1 MATMTSPTRSPSRG
15 FTLVELLV
23 TTSIAAI
30 LLTLAVPSFSTL
42 ILNQQVRVS
51 AGDLQTTLFYARSEA
66 IKRAADVSVVPSGGD
81 WKNGWSVQLTDGT
94 VLRSES
100 ALNDQLAS
108 MVGTTVTYQSSGHV
122 PPPVIG
128 TIVFKV
134 AGNYSVTARCIAID
148 LSGRPSLLVDT
159 DGDPSNG
166 CN

>member
-1 MATMTSPTRSPSRG
+1 MSPTYRSAVRG

-23 TTSIAAI
+23 TISIAAI

-42 ILNQQVRVS
+42 ILNQQVRVA
-51 AGDLQTTLFYARSEA
+51 AGDMQTTLFYARSEA
-66 IKRAADVSVVPSGGD
+66 IKRAADVSVVPTGGN

-94 VLRSES
+94 VLRTE
-100 ALNDQLAS
+100 APLNGQLAS
-108 MVGTTVTYQSSGHV
+108 MTGSSVTYQSSGHI

-128 TIVFKV
+128 TIVFSV
-134 AGNYSVTARCIAID
+134 AGNAGVTARCIAID

-159 DGDPSNG
+159 DADASNG

>member
-1 MATMTSPTRSPSRG
+1 MTSPSRSAWRG

-23 TTSIAAI
+23 TISIAAV

-51 AGDLQTTLFYARSEA
+51 AGDLQTSLFFARSEA
-66 IKRAADVSVVPSGGD
+66 IKRAADVSVVPAGGD

-100 ALNDQLAS
+100 ALNAQLAS
-108 MVGTTVTYQSSGHV
+108 MAGATVTYQSSGHI

-128 TIVFKV
+128 TIVFGV
-134 AGNYSVTARCIAID
+134 AGESGVTARCIAID

-159 DGDPSNG
+159 DGDSSNG